1 MIYREATIEDW
12 DDLKEFY
19 KKVYRFNHPLIDKEF
34 WIWQYGD
41 VKYGR
46 AFICLNNDS
55 DIVGHV
61 GANFAGNLA
70 WMINGYLDTEYR
82 GKGVMSN
89 LYNLARNYYPVAATA
104 ANNLG
109 LGMYKSMRWYRYY
122 DLIRYVKI
130 KPAIED
136 ITFKNKNK
144 KEDILVDDFKNSE
157 SYYFKQPGIVGL
169 KFEDGSTA
177 VSQSEVGGL
186 RVVDIGNLDFLEQT
200 AWQLGYNWMD
210 YITSW
215 NDLKSKDLEQNGW
228 VLDYKSVVPWRL
240 NPVQENY
247 FCDITFLSEEPLD
260 REFIVHRSYSDHGR
274 IGSL

>member
-12 DDLKEFY
+12 GDLKEFY
-19 KKVYRFNHPLIDKEF
+19 KKVYRSNHPLIDKEF

-46 AFICLNNDS
+46 AFICLNKDS

-136 ITFKNKNK
+136 ITFNNVCK